1 MSDLRV
7 EVKFFYDVQGLRIKT
22 ANRLHIKKNGEETEG
37 DHPVLENGVWEIYDN
52 FLNGTPQEDGNR
64 KGGFKQMEATLLKQI
79 ANIVHEHP
87 LWIGFLKDIKGV
99 GELMAAV
106 IISEFNIHIATTVS
120 KMWKFAGLYPGA
132 KLTKGEKAPYNK
144 WLRTKLCGVLG
155 ASFLKSK
162 SPYSEFYYDYKN
174 RWVSAEKGK
183 SDMHRHKAATR
194 YMIKMFLIDLYVF
207 WRTLEGLPVR
217 PPYQEEYL
225 GHKHDTVEP
234 IAYEDVPK
242 VYEKMFKGKIAY
254 VQM

>member
-1 MSDLRV
+1 MRDLRTAV
-7 EVKFFYDVQGLRIKT
+7 NFFYDIQGLRIRT
-22 ANRLHIKKNGEETEG
+22 SNRMHLKKDGDETQG
-37 DHPVLENGVWEIYDN
+37 DHPVLEGTEREMYDKMLIGLEKN
-52 FLNGTPQEDGNR
+52 EKEVFGLI
-64 KGGFKQMEATLLKQI
+64 KA
-79 ANIVHEHP
+79 IVHEHP
-87 LWIGFLKDIKGV
+87 LWSEFLVDIKGV

-162 SPYSEFYYDYKN
+162 SPYSEFYYNYKN

-194 YMIKMFLIDLYVF
+194 YMVKMFLIDLYVF

-217 PPYQEEYL
+217 PPYQQEYL
-225 GHKHDTVEP
+225 GHQHDAVEP
-234 IAYEDVPK
+234 IAYADV
-242 VYEKMFKGKIAY
+242 VETYEKIFKGKIAY

>member
-1 MSDLRV
+1 MRDLRTAV
-7 EVKFFYDVQGLRIKT
+7 NFFYDIQGLRIRT
-22 ANRLHIKKNGEETEG
+22 SNRMHLKKDGDETQG
-37 DHPVLENGVWEIYDN
+37 DHPVLEGTEREMYDKMLIGLEKN
-52 FLNGTPQEDGNR
+52 EKEVFGLI
-64 KGGFKQMEATLLKQI
+64 KA
-79 ANIVHEHP
+79 IVHEHP
-87 LWIGFLKDIKGV
+87 LWTGFLVDIKGV

-242 VYEKMFKGKIAY
+242 VYEKMCKGKIAY